1 MKDRSEYDKL
11 YTRTMTPIIFQNEVF
26 LDCSKASK
34 SSECTFQFKGKEI
47 YLKHT
52 LEIKPEQSVHR
63 MVCKV
68 GGETFNFGIG
78 HSTNGVG
85 AFGTW
90 PVIELDGDQYHFR
103 IDWPLT
109 EGPKAIRLDTKGPD
123 EEIDAPSGSRKL
135 RYLMNEI
142 RNEFKDLNQLITE
155 QEERDDVEGFLHLH
169 TLPPER
175 RKQIIEQLKNNKEK

>member
-1 MKDRSEYDKL
+1 
-11 YTRTMTPIIFQNEVF
+11 MTPIIFQNEVF
-26 LDCSKASK
+26 VDCSKVSN
-34 SSECTFQFKGKEI
+34 SPECTFQFKGKEI
-47 YLKHT
+47 YLKHK

-68 GGETFNFGIG
+68 DGKTFNFGIG

-103 IDWPLT
+103 IDWPLE
-109 EGPKAIRLDTKGPD
+109 EGTKAIRLEPGENSKSD

-155 QEERDDVEGFLHLH
+155 QEERDDIEGFLHLH
-169 TLPPER
+169 TVPSAM
-175 RKQIIEQLKNNKEK
+175 RKKIIEQLKKNKE

>member
-1 MKDRSEYDKL
+1 
-11 YTRTMTPIIFQNEVF
+11 MTPIIFHNEVF
-26 LDCSKASK
+26 LDCSKDLDT
-34 SSECTFQFKGKEI
+34 SECTFNFKGKEI
-47 YLKHT
+47 YLKHK

-68 GGETFNFGIG
+68 DGETFNFGVG
-78 HSTNGVG
+78 HSTHGIG

-90 PVIELDGDQYHFR
+90 PVIEIEGNQYHFK

-109 EGPKAIRLDTKGPD
+109 EGSKSIRLEPGENSKSD

-169 TLPPER
+169 TLPPEK
-175 RKQIIEQLKNNKEK
+175 RKQIIEQLKNNKKK

>member
-26 LDCSKASK
+26 LDCSKAPN

-68 GGETFNFGIG
+68 AGETFNFGVG
-78 HSTNGVG
+78 QSNHGVG

-109 EGPKAIRLDTKGPD
+109 GGPKAIRLDTRGPD
-123 EEIDAPSGSRKL
+123 EEIDTPSGRRKNMQ
-135 RYLMNEI
+135 LMNEI

-155 QEERDDVEGFLHLH
+155 QEERDDIEGFLHLH
-169 TLPPER
+169 TVPSAM
-175 RKQIIEQLKNNKEK
+175 RKKIIEQLKKNKE